1 MPFTKM
7 LIYIYQ
13 VEIEGV
19 INVMKPII
27 FKLVLLAS

>member
-7 LIYIYQ
+7 LICIYQ